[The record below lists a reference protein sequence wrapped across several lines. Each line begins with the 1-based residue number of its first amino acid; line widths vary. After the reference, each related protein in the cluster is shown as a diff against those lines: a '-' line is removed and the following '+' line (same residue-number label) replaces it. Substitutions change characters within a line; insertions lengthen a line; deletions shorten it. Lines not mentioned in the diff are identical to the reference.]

1 MSSHQLNEVDQL
13 TDQLLFLKQGKII
26 ERKLEQVG
34 RQYAVQTSDNQ
45 TVFQKLRQVNG
56 LTLVNDSIQVDT
68 SVHSLHFYLDQVM
81 MCQVEILDIT
91 LQEHQ
96 SEEIYKELFE

>member
-1 MSSHQLNEVDQL
+1 M
-13 TDQLLFLKQGKII
+13 
-26 ERKLEQVG
+26 
-34 RQYAVQTSDNQ
+34 
-45 TVFQKLRQVNG
+45 
-56 LTLVNDSIQVDT
+56 VNDSIQVDT

-81 MCQVEILDIT
+81 MCQVKILDIT